1 MSLSLQLGL
10 SMLVSL
16 PSLSS
21 LSSLSTITIISSLT
35 PSVLSTA
42 GNFCPVEG
50 SDYFDKP
57 EGNIIKEYFECPGA
71 EDPPEHTVCCGQS
84 CCPLTHIDSVLRVDI
99 KVAMLISL
107 SIILLSV
114 ATAVSLVVC
123 CFKHGCPLYDTCS
136 GGYSRADNL
145 PYGSDYDGSDQ
156 DLLQG
161 NGNVKASKKF
171 YTTAK
176 DKRVDVSS
184 AEHV

>member
-1 MSLSLQLGL
+1 MIQKEEKTLLL
-10 SMLVSL
+10 
-16 PSLSS
+16 
-21 LSSLSTITIISSLT
+21 
-35 PSVLSTA
+35 
-42 GNFCPVEG
+42 
-50 SDYFDKP
+50 
-57 EGNIIKEYFECPGA
+57 NIQEYFECPGA

-156 DLLQG
+156 
-161 NGNVKASKKF
+161 
-171 YTTAK
+171 
-176 DKRVDVSS
+176 VSPRLC
-184 AEHV
+184 

>member
-1 MSLSLQLGL
+1 
-10 SMLVSL
+10 
-16 PSLSS
+16 
-21 LSSLSTITIISSLT
+21 
-35 PSVLSTA
+35 
-42 GNFCPVEG
+42 VEG

-171 YTTAK
+171 YTTAR